1 VTVHFYTRQ
10 GCHLC
15 EAAEAILADAQ
26 AELGFAV
33 KRIDIDA
40 DAASRE
46 LYNEEVPVTLLPNG
60 HRFRYGLDAIEFRKQ
75 LKRAAAHLRI

>member
-1 VTVHFYTRQ
+1 MIVCFYTRQ

-15 EAAEAILADAQ
+15 EAAEAVLAAAQ
-26 AELGFAV
+26 AELGFTV

-40 DAASRE
+40 DAAARE

-60 HRFRYGLDAIEFRKQ
+60 RRFRYGLDAIEFRKQ
-75 LKRAAAHLRI
+75 LKQAGVHLPN